1 MVNGN
6 GGTQVTTPRKIEVPL
21 VRVVTGVAVGLSE
34 VAAEFVD
41 ESRNK
46 PATDITAVQNLLP
59 IIGTGAGIVMGLMK
73 NKSIRKVGNDI
84 AVGYGALATLKLGN
98 LARST
103 IQARKL
109 KKLRQISIQRGGS
122 PQGRSIGSNTQS
134 NYLSTMS
141 MA

>member
-6 GGTQVTTPRKIEVPL
+6 ATTQVQTPRKIEVPL
-21 VRVVTGVAVGLSE
+21 IRVATGVAVGLSE

-41 ESRNK
+41 EKRNK

-73 NKSIRKVGNDI
+73 NKSIRKVGNDL
-84 AVGYGALATLKLGN
+84 AVGYGAIATLKLGN

-109 KKLRQISIQRGGS
+109 KKLRQISIQRGGPS
-122 PQGRSIGSNTQS
+122 ANRQIAGSTQGYI
-134 NYLSTMS
+134 STMS